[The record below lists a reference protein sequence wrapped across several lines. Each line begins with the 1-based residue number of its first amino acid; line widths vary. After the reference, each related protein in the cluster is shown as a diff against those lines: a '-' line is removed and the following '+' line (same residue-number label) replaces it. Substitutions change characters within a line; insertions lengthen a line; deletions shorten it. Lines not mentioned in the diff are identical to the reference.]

1 MQTLNE
7 KNMSRIGKQII
18 NIPTGTEVS
27 IDGATVKVKGKLG
40 ELERSFK
47 DVVKIEKAEEGIVVT
62 PINEKNKF
70 SRAMW
75 GTVASH
81 IKNMIQGVNEKFTKT
96 LIIEGVGYRA
106 VVSGKNLNLKV
117 GFSHDVDLEIP
128 EGLEVE
134 VEKSNI
140 KISGIDKE
148 KVGLF
153 ASKVRLVKK
162 PEPYKG
168 KGIRY
173 SDEVIIRKEGKKAA

>member
-1 MQTLNE
+1 
-7 KNMSRIGKQII
+7 MSRIGKQII
-18 NIPTGTEVS
+18 NIPAGTEVT
-27 IDGATVKVKGKLG
+27 IDGTTVIVKGKLG
-40 ELERSFK
+40 ELTRTFK
-47 DVVKIEKAEEGIVVT
+47 DVVKIEKTEEGIVVN
-62 PINEKNKF
+62 PVSENKF
-70 SRAMW
+70 AKAMW
-75 GTVASH
+75 GTVNSH
-81 IKNMIQGVNEKFTKT
+81 ISNMISGVNEKFIKE

-106 VVSGKNLNLKV
+106 AIVGKKINLKV

-140 KISGIDKE
+140 KVSGIDKE

-153 ASKVRLVKK
+153 ASQIRLTKK

-173 SDEVIIRKEGKKAA
+173 IDEIIIRKEGKKAV

>member
-1 MQTLNE
+1 M
-7 KNMSRIGKQII
+7 
-18 NIPTGTEVS
+18 
-27 IDGATVKVKGKLG
+27 
-40 ELERSFK
+40 
-47 DVVKIEKAEEGIVVT
+47 
-62 PINEKNKF
+62 
-70 SRAMW
+70 
-75 GTVASH
+75 
-81 IKNMIQGVNEKFTKT
+81 NEKFTKT

-106 VVSGKNLNLKV
+106 AISGKNLNLKV
-117 GFSHDVDLEIP
+117 GFSHDVDLTVP
-128 EGLEVE
+128 EDVEVE

-173 SDEVIIRKEGKKAA
+173 ADEIIIRKEGKKAA

>member
-1 MQTLNE
+1 
-7 KNMSRIGKQII
+7 MSRIGKQKIK
-18 NIPTGTEVS
+18 IPAGTEVN
-27 IDGATVKVKGKLG
+27 IDGTTVTVKGKLG
-40 ELERSFK
+40 ELTRTFK
-47 DVVKIEKAEEGIVVT
+47 DVVKIEKDDEGVSVT
-62 PINEKNKF
+62 PTVENKF
-70 SRAMW
+70 ANAMW

-81 IKNMIQGVNEKFTKT
+81 IKNMIAGVNEKFTKT

-106 VVSGKNLNLKV
+106 SVAGKKLNLKV
-117 GFSHDVDLEIP
+117 GFSHDVDLTIP
-128 EGLEVE
+128 EGIEVE

-173 SDEVIIRKEGKKAA
+173 ADETIIRKEGKKAA

>member
-1 MQTLNE
+1 
-7 KNMSRIGKQII
+7 MSRIGKQKIE
-18 NIPTGTEVS
+18 IPAGTEVK
-27 IDGATVKVKGKLG
+27 IDGTTVTVKGKLG
-40 ELERSFK
+40 ELTRTFK
-47 DVVKIEKAEEGIVVT
+47 DVVKIEIADNGVSVT
-62 PINEKNKF
+62 PAVENKF
-70 SRAMW
+70 ANAMW

-81 IKNMIQGVNEKFTKT
+81 IKNMIAGVNEKFTKT

-106 VVSGKNLNLKV
+106 SVAGKKLNLKV
-117 GFSHDVDLEIP
+117 GFSHDVDLTIP
-128 EGLEVE
+128 EGIEVE

-173 SDEVIIRKEGKKAA
+173 ADETIIRKEGKKAA

>member
-1 MQTLNE
+1 
-7 KNMSRIGKQII
+7 MSRIGKKII
-18 NIPTGTEVS
+18 NIPTGTDVK
-27 IDGATVKVKGKLG
+27 IDGTTVTVKGKLG
-40 ELERSFK
+40 ELTRTFK
-47 DVVKIEKAEEGIVVT
+47 DVVKIEKTEEGLKVT
-62 PINEKNKF
+62 PLSENKF
-70 SRAMW
+70 ARAMW

-81 IKNMIQGVNEKFTKT
+81 LANMIQGVNEKFQKT

-106 VVSGKNLNLKV
+106 SVSGNKITLKV
-117 GFSHDVDLEIP
+117 GFSHEVELEIP
-128 EGLEVE
+128 EGVEVE